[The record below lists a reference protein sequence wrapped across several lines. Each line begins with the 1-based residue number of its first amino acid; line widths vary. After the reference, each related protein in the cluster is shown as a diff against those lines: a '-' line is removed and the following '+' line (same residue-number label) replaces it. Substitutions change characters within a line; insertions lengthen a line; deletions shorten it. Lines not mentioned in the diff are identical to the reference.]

1 MPATALELALAAAFV
16 HALWNVLLARARD
29 TEAAAA
35 VALVVAVAVFAP
47 VTALVWRVEAAA
59 WPYLAAT
66 ALLQLLYFTL
76 LAAAY
81 RRVAL
86 SVVYPLARG
95 TAPVLVLV
103 VGVVALGKST
113 SWGQALGVLCV
124 GLGVLLVRG
133 LRRDGSAGGVAFGL
147 AIASCIAAYT
157 LVDKRGLRHAGAIPY
172 LELGM
177 IGPSLVY
184 AGAVARWK
192 GLPALRA
199 AFRPATFAAGL
210 ATFGAYALMLAA
222 LQRASAAS
230 VAAVRETSVVL
241 ATLLA
246 GRLLRERVG
255 PGRLAGAA
263 LVAGGVALLALS

>member
-1 MPATALELALAAAFV
+1 VPATALELALAAAFV

-29 TEAAAA
+29 TEAATAA
-35 VALVVAVAVFAP
+35 ALVVAVVVFAP
-47 VTALVWRVEAAA
+47 VTALVWRVEAAV
-59 WPYLAAT
+59 WPYLAVT
-66 ALLQLLYFTL
+66 AVLQLLYFTL

-86 SVVYPLARG
+86 SVVYPVARG
-95 TAPVLVLV
+95 TAPVLVLA
-103 VGVVALGKST
+103 VGIVALGKAT
-113 SWGQALGVLCV
+113 SWGQALGVMCV

-133 LRRDGSAGGVAFGL
+133 LRHDASAGGVAFGL

-157 LVDKRGLRHAGAIPY
+157 LVDKRGLQHAGAIPY

-177 IGPSLVY
+177 VGPSVVY

-199 AFRPATFAAGL
+199 AFRPATVAAGL
-210 ATFGAYALMLAA
+210 ATFGAYALVLAA
-222 LQRASAAS
+222 LQRASAVS
-230 VAAVRETSVVL
+230 VAAVRELSVVL
-241 ATLLA
+241 ATLFA

-255 PGRLAGAA
+255 LGRLAGAA
-263 LVAGGVALLALS
+263 LVAGGVALLAFS